1 MHHLLKSLHV
11 WKHLSSQDASFI
23 FSLLNNYHCSH
34 VFLFKHHTFATPF
47 IACAMALF
55 DLNVCKINKP
65 ITRSNNESEA
75 LYKIEWN
82 LAYCWD
88 RKSGELQETPKC
100 KDENQHHT
108 QPTSKANQGNQTQEQ
123 PIHLPNE
130 VYNHKY
136 L

>member
-1 MHHLLKSLHV
+1 
-11 WKHLSSQDASFI
+11 
-23 FSLLNNYHCSH
+23 
-34 VFLFKHHTFATPF
+34 
-47 IACAMALF
+47 MALF

-65 ITRSNNESEA
+65 ITQANDESEA
-75 LYKIEWN
+75 LCKIEWN

-108 QPTSKANQGNQTQEQ
+108 QPTCKANQGNQTQEQ

>member
-1 MHHLLKSLHV
+1 
-11 WKHLSSQDASFI
+11 
-23 FSLLNNYHCSH
+23 
-34 VFLFKHHTFATPF
+34 
-47 IACAMALF
+47 MALF

-65 ITRSNNESEA
+65 ITQANIESEA
-75 LYKIEWN
+75 LCKIEWN
-82 LAYCWD
+82 LVYCWD

-108 QPTSKANQGNQTQEQ
+108 QPTCKANQGNQTQEQ